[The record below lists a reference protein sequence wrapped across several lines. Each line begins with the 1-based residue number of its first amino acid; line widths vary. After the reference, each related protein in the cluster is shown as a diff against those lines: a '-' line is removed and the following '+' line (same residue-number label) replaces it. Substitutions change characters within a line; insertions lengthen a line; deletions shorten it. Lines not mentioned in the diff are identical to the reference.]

1 MKTISRLTFLVLLI
15 FAISGVA
22 NAQDDHAPKC
32 PMHKHCHNSGDSLK
46 GWDGDHFFED
56 MPDFNMHGFP
66 FSKKK
71 DKYNG
76 HWAGVE
82 LGINGYATP
91 NFDMNFYPNNP
102 YMNMNTARSLVVN
115 LNPFELNVNLYKNHI
130 GFTTG
135 LGFQLSNY
143 YFTGNYVML
152 KDSNALVAYK
162 SVDQLGNPANM
173 RVNKLFVSY
182 LNLPLLFEY
191 QTNSRLRI
199 NSFHVALGVIL
210 GVRIGSY
217 TKQSY
222 ESIDQTYSLVN
233 DKGSK
238 VATYY
243 VDKHDVNMRG
253 AYHLAPF
260 KADASLRVGWSYL
273 NLFATYS
280 LTQMFQKNQ
289 GPELYPWTVGITLLG
304 W

>member
-1 MKTISRLTFLVLLI
+1 MKTISRVTFLVLML
-15 FAISGVA
+15 FAFTVAA
-22 NAQDDHAPKC
+22 NAQHEHKMKC
-32 PMHKHCHNSGDSLK
+32 PMQKHCSHDSDSTENT
-46 GWDGDHFFED
+46 GCDHDFFC
-56 MPDFNMHGFP
+56 MPDFNSNDFP
-66 FSKKK
+66 FTKNKKK
-71 DKYNG
+71 FNG

-82 LGINGYATP
+82 LGINGYLTP
-91 NFDMNFYPNNP
+91 DFDMNFYPQYP

-115 LNPFELNVNLYKNHI
+115 LNPFEFNVNLYKNHI

-143 YFTGNYVML
+143 YFTDTYVML
-152 KDSNALVAYK
+152 KDSTSLVAYK
-162 SVDQLGNPANM
+162 SLDQLGNTAGM
-173 RVNKLFVSY
+173 RVNKMFVSY
-182 LNLPLLFEY
+182 INLPLLFEY
-191 QTNSRLRI
+191 QTNARQKLS
-199 NSFHVALGVIL
+199 SFHATLGVIV

-222 ESIDQTYSLVN
+222 ESINQTYSLVDDN
-233 DKGSK
+233 GNK
-238 VATYY
+238 VASYY
-243 VDKHDVNMRG
+243 VDKTEVRTRG

-260 KADASLRVGWSYL
+260 KLDAAFRVGWSHL